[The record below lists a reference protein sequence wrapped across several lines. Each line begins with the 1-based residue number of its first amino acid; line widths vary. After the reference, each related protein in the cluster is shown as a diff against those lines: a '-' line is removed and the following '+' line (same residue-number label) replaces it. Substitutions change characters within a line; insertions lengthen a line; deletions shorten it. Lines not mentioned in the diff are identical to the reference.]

1 MSIDNIKNMVQ
12 SDLDAA
18 TNLILVRAKE
28 KGSLAADI
36 VDYIFSSGGKRIRPT
51 LVFLSSKACDY
62 QGSLHIKLAAIIES
76 FHTATL
82 LHDDVVD
89 ESALRRG
96 KQTAN
101 TKWGSKASILVGD
114 FLFTL
119 TVKLMTEVNHQ
130 SIQTL
135 LANTSYEVTS
145 GELKQLFNRYNTSP
159 SVEEYL
165 EIIRCKTAVL
175 FAAAASFGPLLVD
188 PNHPHKQAFY
198 DYGLHLGNAF
208 QLIDDTLDYCAD
220 AGITG
225 KNPGDD
231 LADGKATLP
240 LLHVLKHGNELQKK
254 LASLSLESGT
264 REHFTEILD
273 AIESTGAIE
282 YTRAAA
288 KREKDLAIEA
298 ISIIPD
304 SVYKSALIDL
314 ANFSLERNH

>member
-1 MSIDNIKNMVQ
+1 MFQ
-12 SDLDAA
+12 ADLDAA
-18 TNLILVRAKE
+18 ANLILVRAQE
-28 KGSLAADI
+28 ESPLAADI
-36 VDYIFSSGGKRIRPT
+36 LGYILSSGGKRIRPT

-62 QGSLHIKLAAIIES
+62 QGDSHIKLAAIIES

-89 ESALRRG
+89 DSALRRG
-96 KQTAN
+96 RQTAN

-114 FLFTL
+114 FLYTL
-119 TVKLMTEVNHQ
+119 TVKLMTEVNHER
-130 SIQTL
+130 IQTL

-145 GELKQLFNRYNTSP
+145 GELKQLLNRNNPNP
-159 SVEEYL
+159 SVDEYF
-165 EIIRCKTAVL
+165 EIIRRKTAVL

-188 PNHPHKQAFY
+188 PAHPHQEAFY
-198 DYGLHLGNAF
+198 KYGLHLGNAF

-220 AGITG
+220 ADTTG
-225 KNPGDD
+225 KNTGDD

-240 LLHVLKHGNELQKK
+240 ILHVLMHGNELQQK

-264 REHFTEILD
+264 REHFKEILD

-298 ISIIPD
+298 ISVIPD
-304 SVYKSALIDL
+304 SPYKAALIEL